1 MFVLKKIGIYVN
13 LQRDP
18 NLDAARLCTKELL
31 SRGQSV
37 LFDCEFKDTL
47 GIDGVAFMPFD
58 EIMQNADII
67 VALGGDGTILKI
79 IGDAAKHGV
88 PIMGINLGHLGF
100 LTQAERDD
108 LWVFDRI
115 ADGDYKVCQSMLL
128 EARIVKNGIPS
139 APALSLNDIIFRG
152 NDLKMIS
159 LEIEVDGTITNRY
172 LADGIIV
179 STSTGSTAY
188 SLSCGGPIV
197 HPGLDCMILTPVCA
211 HTLKS
216 RCIVIPPDSRVV
228 LRFDASYRSEAE
240 LKADGITVGTLSE
253 GDYIEIVKSTLRAPL
268 VQFNDHSYFDLIR
281 KKLSD

>member
-1 MFVLKKIGIYVN
+1 MKKIGIYVN

-18 NLDAARLCTKELL
+18 NLEATRLCAKELL
-31 SRGQSV
+31 SRGQEV
-37 LFDCEFKDTL
+37 LVDCEFENTL
-47 GIDGVAFMPFD
+47 GVSGAIFMPFD
-58 EIMQNADII
+58 EIMASSDLI

-79 IGDAAKHGV
+79 SGDAAKHNV
-88 PIMGINLGHLGF
+88 PVMGINLGHLGF

-115 ADGDYKVCQSMLL
+115 ASGDYKVVSSMLL
-128 EARIVKNGIPS
+128 EARIITGGIPS
-139 APALSLNDIIFRG
+139 TSSLALNDLIFRG

-159 LEIEVDGTITNRY
+159 LDVEVDGTVTNHY
-172 LADGIIV
+172 LADGIV
-179 STSTGSTAY
+179 VATSTGSTAY
-188 SLSCGGPIV
+188 SLSCGGPLV
-197 HPGLDCMILTPVCA
+197 HPELDCMILTPVCA

-228 LRFDASYRSEAE
+228 LRFDANYRSEAE
-240 LKADGITVGTLSE
+240 LKADGITVGTLTK
-253 GDYIEIVKSTLRAPL
+253 GDYIEIVKSNLRAPL